1 MHITLSP
8 IRSET
13 PLTLHR
19 AGDVLT
25 VNGEV
30 FDLSGIPEGA
40 TLPRGA
46 VACDWLASDVTRV
59 GGALVLTIQL
69 PHGANAPEETR
80 HPAALVLTANGP
92 VSLPPYEIAAEEIAL
107 PEEIETPEQPPA
119 PYALQPYD
127 TPEESQP

>member
-1 MHITLSP
+1 MQIILSP
-8 IRSET
+8 IRAET

-40 TLPRGA
+40 TLPREA
-46 VACDWLASDVTRV
+46 VACDWLASDITRIA
-59 GGALVLTIQL
+59 GSLQMTILL

-80 HPAALVLTANGP
+80 HPAPLVLTSNGP
-92 VSLPPYEIAAEEIAL
+92 VTLPPYDVEEVSA
-107 PEEIETPEQPPA
+107 
-119 PYALQPYD
+119 
-127 TPEESQP
+127 

>member
-1 MHITLSP
+1 MQIILSP
-8 IRSET
+8 IRAET

-40 TLPRGA
+40 TLPREA
-46 VACDWLASDVTRV
+46 VACDWLASDITRQ
-59 GGALVLTIQL
+59 GGSLQMTILL

-80 HPAALVLTANGP
+80 HPAPLVLTANGP
-92 VSLPPYEIAAEEIAL
+92 VALPPYDAEEVSA
-107 PEEIETPEQPPA
+107 
-119 PYALQPYD
+119 
-127 TPEESQP
+127 

>member
-8 IRSET
+8 IRAET

-30 FDLSGIPEGA
+30 FDFSGIPEDA
-40 TLPRGA
+40 ILPREA
-46 VACDWLASDVTRV
+46 VACGWLASDITRIS
-59 GGALVLTIQL
+59 GSLQLTILL

-80 HPAALVLTANGP
+80 HPAPLVLTSDGP
-92 VSLPPYEIAAEEIAL
+92 VTLPPYDTEEGS
-107 PEEIETPEQPPA
+107 E
-119 PYALQPYD
+119 
-127 TPEESQP
+127 

>member
-1 MHITLSP
+1 MQIILSP
-8 IRSET
+8 IRAET

-40 TLPRGA
+40 TLPREA
-46 VACDWLASDVTRV
+46 VSGDWLASDITRI
-59 GGALVLTIQL
+59 GGSLQMTILL

-80 HPAALVLTANGP
+80 HPAPLVLTTSGP
-92 VSLPPYEIAAEEIAL
+92 VTLPPYDAEEVSA
-107 PEEIETPEQPPA
+107 
-119 PYALQPYD
+119 
-127 TPEESQP
+127 

>member
-8 IRSET
+8 IRAET

-40 TLPRGA
+40 TLPREA
-46 VACDWLASDVTRV
+46 VSGDWLVWPITRT
-59 GGALVLTIQL
+59 GGDLVLTIFL

-80 HPAALVLTANGP
+80 FPAPLELTTNGP
-92 VSLPPYEIAAEEIAL
+92 VALPPYDAEEVS
-107 PEEIETPEQPPA
+107 E
-119 PYALQPYD
+119 
-127 TPEESQP
+127 

>member
-8 IRSET
+8 VRADL

-25 VNGEV
+25 VNGEI

-40 TLPRGA
+40 TLPREA
-46 VACDWLASDVTRV
+46 VSSDWLASDITRV
-59 GGALVLTIQL
+59 GGALQLTILL

-80 HPAALVLTANGP
+80 HPASLLLTTNGP
-92 VSLPPYEIAAEEIAL
+92 VALPPYDTEEVS
-107 PEEIETPEQPPA
+107 E
-119 PYALQPYD
+119 
-127 TPEESQP
+127 